1 MRKIKIYLDV
11 CCLNRPFDDQIQ
23 DRIRL
28 ETEAVIV
35 ILKYIE
41 QGKVLLINSDAIFY
55 EISKIPDSE
64 RKEKVFS
71 LISKAQM
78 YIKFNQKILDRAKE
92 IQKLGIKSYDAL
104 HVACAEEAE
113 SDIFL
118 TTDDKLLKKLKKYQ
132 YKIKIKVDNPLS
144 WIMGVI

>member
-28 ETEAVIV
+28 ETETVV
-35 ILKYIE
+35 TILKYIE
-41 QGKVLLINSDAIFY
+41 QGKIILINSDAIFY
-55 EISKIPDSE
+55 EISKIPDLE

-71 LISKAQM
+71 LISKAKI
-78 YIKFNQKILDRAKE
+78 YIELNQIILNRAKE

-104 HVACAEEAE
+104 HVACAEEAK

-118 TTDDKLLKKLKKYQ
+118 TTDDNLLKKLKKNKL
-132 YKIKIKVDNPLS
+132 KIKVKVDNPLN
-144 WIMGVI
+144 WIIGVI

>member
-1 MRKIKIYLDV
+1 MEKIKIYLDV
-11 CCLNRPFDDQIQ
+11 CCLNRPFDDQTQ

-28 ETEAVIV
+28 ETEAIV
-35 ILKYIE
+35 TILKYVE
-41 QGKVLLINSDAIFY
+41 LGKILLINSDVILY
-55 EISKIPDSE
+55 EISKIPNLE

-71 LISKAQM
+71 LISKAQI
-78 YIKFNQKILDRAKE
+78 YIEFNQKILDRAKE

-118 TTDDKLLKKLKKYQ
+118 TTDDKLLKKLKKNKL
-132 YKIKIKVDNPLS
+132 KIKVKVDNPLN
-144 WIMGVI
+144 WIIGVI

>member
-1 MRKIKIYLDV
+1 MEKIKIYLDV
-11 CCLNRPFDDQIQ
+11 CCLNRPFDDQTQ

-28 ETEAVIV
+28 ETEAIV
-35 ILKYIE
+35 TILKYVELEKI
-41 QGKVLLINSDAIFY
+41 LLINSDAIFY
-55 EISKIPDSE
+55 EISKIPNLE

-71 LISKAQM
+71 LISKAQI
-78 YIKFNQKILDRAKE
+78 YIEFNQKILDRAKE

-118 TTDDKLLKKLKKYQ
+118 TTDDKLLKKLKKNEL
-132 YKIKIKVDNPLS
+132 KIKVKVNNPLN
-144 WIMGVI
+144 WIIGVI

>member
-1 MRKIKIYLDV
+1 MRKTKIYLDV
-11 CCLNRPFDDQIQ
+11 CCLNRPFDDQTQ

-28 ETEAVIV
+28 ETEAIV
-35 ILKYIE
+35 TILKYVE
-41 QGKVLLINSDAIFY
+41 LGKISLINSDAILY
-55 EISKIPDSE
+55 EISKIPNLE

-78 YIKFNQKILDRAKE
+78 YIEFNQKILDRAKE

-118 TTDDKLLKKLKKYQ
+118 TTDDKLLKKLKRNKL
-132 YKIKIKVDNPLS
+132 KIKVKVDNPLN
-144 WIMGVI
+144 WIIGVI